1 MENRKDYDS
10 QINFKVSSE
19 LKQLLDQLMAMKT
32 LRDGKK
38 CTQLELL
45 EEALSALASRY
56 REE

>member
-19 LKQLLDQLMAMKT
+19 LKLLFDQLMAMKT
-32 LRDGKK
+32 LRDTKK

-45 EEALSALASRY
+45 EEMINVLVNKY
-56 REE
+56 KEE